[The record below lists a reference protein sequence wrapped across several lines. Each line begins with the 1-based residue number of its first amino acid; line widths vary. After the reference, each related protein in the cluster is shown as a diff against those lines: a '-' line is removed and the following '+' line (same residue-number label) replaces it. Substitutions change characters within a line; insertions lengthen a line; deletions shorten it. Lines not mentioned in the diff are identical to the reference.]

1 MNVAARVEESRVG
14 TVYHGGDLAAARLRF
29 AHAPRPWIDLST
41 GINPHAYPVGKL
53 PKSAWMRLPEPSTVR
68 ALEAVAASAYGAR
81 DADGVV
87 AAPGTQALIQWLPR
101 LIGARRVAI
110 LGFTYAEHQ
119 ASWRAAGASVA
130 TVDGIEA
137 LGGHD
142 VAVVVNPNNPDGRR
156 IAPKALAELG
166 ARLARKGATLI
177 VDEAFMDAEPVAHS
191 LVPRLPP
198 TGTVVLRSF
207 GKFYGL
213 AGLRLGFAIA
223 SPELAGRIRRAS
235 AHGRSPAP
243 RSRSAAAR
251 SPTRLGA
258 RGRSRGSRKMQRASM
273 PFSSGRAS
281 RSSAARRFSGWRAIR
296 ARTPGSSTSDG
307 KASGCAT
314 LHRPMRTGCAS
325 ACPAPRA
332 LGGDLKRRLV
342 SE

>member
-1 MNVAARVEESRVG
+1 MG

-41 GINPHAYPVGKL
+41 GIDPHAYPVGKL
-53 PKSAWMRLPEPSTVR
+53 PKSAWMRLPEPSAVR

-156 IAPKALAELG
+156 IAPQALAELG

-223 SPELAGRIRRAS
+223 SPELAGRIRLGLGPWAVS
-235 AHGRSPAP
+235 G
-243 RSRSAAAR
+243 AAIEI
-251 SPTRLGA
+251 G
-258 RGRSRGSRKMQRASM
+258 
-273 PFSSGRAS
+273 GRAL
-281 RSSAARRFSGWRAIR
+281 ADTAWR
-296 ARTPGSSTSDG
+296 ARTIARLAKDAARLDAILERAGFEIIGGTALFRLARHSRAHAWFEHLGRQGIWVRNFASSHEDRLRFGLPGSAG
-307 KASGCAT
+307 AW
-314 LHRPMRTGCAS
+314 
-325 ACPAPRA
+325 
-332 LGGDLKRRLV
+332 RRLEAAFGKRV
-342 SE
+342 ASSE

>member
-1 MNVAARVEESRVG
+1 MG

-53 PKSAWMRLPEPSTVR
+53 PRSAWTRLPEPSAIR

-101 LIGARRVAI
+101 LIGARRVGI
-110 LGFTYAEHQ
+110 LGFTYAEHE

-156 IAPKALAELG
+156 IAPQALAELA
-166 ARLARKGATLI
+166 ARLARKGSALI

-191 LVPRLPP
+191 LVPRLPA
-198 TGTVVLRSF
+198 TGSGGAAVLRQILWARGPAARLCDRVARARRRHSSRPRPM
-207 GKFYGL
+207 GGLRRRDRDRPPRARRHGL
-213 AGLRLGFAIA
+213 A
-223 SPELAGRIRRAS
+223 RA
-235 AHGRSPAP
+235 
-243 RSRSAAAR
+243 
-251 SPTRLGA
+251 
-258 RGRSRGSRKMQRASM
+258 GRSRGSRRMQRASM

-325 ACPAPRA
+325 ACPAPRP